1 MRSFVLSLAAMAC
14 LCSPALAKS
23 HDESSGQQTVTDITF
38 PTKAQIEAAIDEMP
52 DLNAILGDLIIL
64 AGESELPQRMTE
76 TGETVKQRL
85 EASGALEPDRSGL
98 PDIKLT
104 LKVLLGALAEE
115 NVSEELSETLSDIQ
129 IILKKHTSD
138 AVLSEKH
145 QAPGPE

>member
-1 MRSFVLSLAAMAC
+1 MRSFVLPLIVLSC
-14 LCSPALAKS
+14 LCSPALANP
-23 HDESSGQQTVTDITF
+23 HGERSGDQTVNDITL

-52 DLNAILGDLIIL
+52 DLNAILDDLIIL
-64 AGESELPQRMTE
+64 AGESELPQRMAE
-76 TGETVKQRL
+76 TGETVKERL
-85 EASGALEPDRSGL
+85 EASGALEPDRNGL

-138 AVLSEKH
+138 AAPSEKPRV
-145 QAPGPE
+145 PGPK